1 MSKDKM
7 KVEEFEKRYASLVSY
22 KIMIDKKTID
32 DDSENYHMEF
42 FLGNKETAIN
52 TFQFLEKAL
61 ANEILL
67 NSDLKVREGFIALQE
82 CQVRGGKSENILFTS
97 VTNKK
102 EKANNER

>member
-1 MSKDKM
+1 MPKDKL
-7 KVEEFEKRYASLVSY
+7 KVEEFERRYTSLVSY

-42 FLGNKETAIN
+42 IMGNKETAIN

-67 NSDLKVREGFIALQE
+67 NSDLKTREGFIALQE
-82 CQVRGGKSENILFTS
+82 SQVRAGQSNNLLFSS

-102 EKANNER
+102 GVSKQ